1 MIVDRKIA
9 TAPRTEALAHDV
21 AGLADPCIGCE
32 GCRGVC
38 AAMIDAMVLPDL
50 ILATR
55 THSNSAT

>member
-21 AGLADPCIGCE
+21 AGLPDPFIGCE